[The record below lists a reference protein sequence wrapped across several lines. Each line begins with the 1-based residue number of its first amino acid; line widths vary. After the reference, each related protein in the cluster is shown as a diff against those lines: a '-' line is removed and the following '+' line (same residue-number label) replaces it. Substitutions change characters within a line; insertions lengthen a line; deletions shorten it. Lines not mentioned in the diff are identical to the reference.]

1 MSVLTS
7 KRNFTIVIVA
17 ENGFMTE
24 DYIKE
29 FEFICTIRPRAI
41 DRAEKIVSKLKHKYN
56 HAYIADVREWDTYT
70 EPPIG
75 M

>member
-29 FEFICTIRPRAI
+29 VECIGTTRSRAI
-41 DRAEKIVSKLKHKYN
+41 DMAEKIVSKLMHIYN
-56 HAYIADVREWDTYT
+56 HAYIADVHEWSTYT

>member
-24 DYIKE
+24 DYVKE
-29 FEFICTIRPRAI
+29 VKCIGTTRFRAI
-41 DRAEKIVSKLKHKYN
+41 DKAEKIVSKLMHTYN
-56 HAYIADVREWDTYT
+56 HAYIADVHEWSTYVD
-70 EPPIG
+70 PPIE